1 MNQNLLQLYR
11 ELMKIVIKI
20 FRFTYIPTREP
31 PNAPQKP
38 NRLLQCLHPHKSSL
52 YSINGRKVENIY
64 IFTSRSL
71 YIGDAAIFQFFI
83 SGYRYQNILEL
94 LEMNEDLTLRYIYF
108 SKYMYLIYVYFIN
121 TWLYK

>member
-52 YSINGRKVENIY
+52 YSINGRKVENLHFHDISCGGFD
-64 IFTSRSL
+64 IPSTNSSKFSNL
-71 YIGDAAIFQFFI
+71 KKAI
-83 SGYRYQNILEL
+83 NIL
-94 LEMNEDLTLRYIYF
+94 
-108 SKYMYLIYVYFIN
+108 S
-121 TWLYK
+121 